1 MNEAD
6 LIPVKGNYYGRDDD
20 GILTI
25 LKPDGTRFE
34 FTAEWVTRFHDN
46 VGRWVSR
53 EFWPKVKVI
62 SICHTTTCMAF
73 NMQLEVELDEH
84 PDGIFRAICG
94 LCQRTPTLYKPA

>member
-6 LIPVKGNYYGRDDD
+6 LKPVKGNYYGRDDD

-34 FTAEWVTRFHDN
+34 FTSEWVSRFHDD
-46 VGRWVSR
+46 VGRWV
-53 EFWPKVKVI
+53 EKDLWPKVDVI
-62 SICHTTTCMAF
+62 SVCHTQTCEVF
-73 NMQLEVELDEH
+73 GKQLQVSLEEH

-94 LCQRTPTLYKPA
+94 LCQRTPHLYEPA